1 MLTIRSPLAYHVG
14 TGQPADRDAVILPL
28 AGKGD
33 WQRLSDR
40 LQSWGLAKHAA
51 DAAVQRLERQEFKA
65 APGDVSIITDLEGH
79 RSFVVFGVTADPDQ
93 RFSTR
98 GPRQASVALDGLRK
112 VVEALKAEKPV
123 RPALDLADSRLWQ
136 GSDSLYATRHASLL
150 AAHVVQ
156 ALEMAYT
163 VLPKQV
169 KEPKAEST
177 PQSLLVVTAA
187 ADEATVAT
195 AVERERVLAAAANLV
210 RILTI
215 FPANTL
221 TLDRYTDLL
230 TEIAADDPQL
240 SLHLWHN
247 EALTAAGA
255 GCIVAVGR
263 AANQPPRIASLCY
276 NPAQATSQTVAVV
289 GKGIVFDTGGLSLKP
304 SKYMLG
310 MHDDMSGSAVAAAA
324 AWAAA
329 KLKLPY
335 AVHAYLGLAEN
346 AIGPDAYRPGDIL
359 TAMNGKTIEVID
371 TDAEGRLVL
380 ADTLVLA
387 QQESRPDLM
396 LDFATLTGSAV
407 RALGEIASAVFGN
420 REDLFPL
427 AVQVGYETGDRVWA
441 FPNWP
446 DYGDALESKVADL
459 RQCSP
464 EAGPDM
470 LHATSFL
477 NEFVAPEVPW
487 LHVDMASVR
496 NDDGLGA
503 TPGGYTGFGP
513 RFGLALIDR
522 ILAR

>member
-1 MLTIRSPLAYHVG
+1 MLTIRSPLAYHVAA
-14 TGQPADRDAVILPL
+14 GQPADRDAVLMPL

-33 WQRLSDR
+33 WSRLSDR
-40 LQSWGLAKHAA
+40 LQTWGLAKAAA
-51 DAAVQRLERQEFKA
+51 DAAIQRLERQEFKA
-65 APGDVSIITDLEGH
+65 KPGDVSVITDLQGN
-79 RSFVVFGVTADPDQ
+79 RSFVVFGISADPDQ
-93 RFSTR
+93 RFATR
-98 GPRQASVALDGLRK
+98 GARQTSVALDGLRQ
-112 VVEALKAEKPV
+112 VIEALQEEKPV

-136 GSDSLYATRHASLL
+136 RPDSLYADRAASQL

-156 ALEMAYT
+156 ACEMAFT
-163 VLPKQV
+163 ALPKQV
-169 KEPKAEST
+169 KEPKPETT
-177 PQSLLVVTAA
+177 PKDLLVVTTEGDVAS
-187 ADEATVAT
+187 VAT
-195 AVERERVLAAAANLV
+195 AVERERILAAAANMV
-210 RILTI
+210 RILTV

-221 TLDRYTDLL
+221 TLDRYADLL

-240 SLHLWHN
+240 SLHSWHN

-276 NPAQATSQTVAVV
+276 NPATTASHKVAVV
-289 GKGIVFDTGGLSLKP
+289 GKGVVYDTGGLSLKP

-310 MHDDMSGSAVAAAA
+310 MHDDMSGSAVAAAT

-359 TAMNGKTIEVID
+359 TAMNGKTVEVID

-387 QQESRPDLM
+387 QKESQPELL
-396 LDFATLTGSAV
+396 LDFATLTGSCV
-407 RALGEIASAVFGN
+407 RALGEIASGVFGN

-446 DYGDALESKVADL
+446 DYAETLESKVADV
-459 RQCSP
+459 RQCST

-477 NEFVAPEVPW
+477 NEFVSPDVPW

-513 RFGLALIDR
+513 RYALALVER
-522 ILAR
+522 VLSS

>member
-1 MLTIRSPLAYHVG
+1 MLTIRSSIAYRTVSGLPAEPDAVLLPIAG
-14 TGQPADRDAVILPL
+14 TGE
-28 AGKGD
+28 
-33 WQRLSDR
+33 WQRLATR
-40 LQSWGLAKHAA
+40 LQAWGLSPKAA
-51 DAAVQRLERQEFKA
+51 DAAVQRLTQQEFKA
-65 APGDVSIITDLEGH
+65 KPGDISTITDLEA
-79 RSFVVFGVTADPDQ
+79 RRTFFVFGITAEADQ
-93 RFSTR
+93 RFATR
-98 GPRQASVALDGLRK
+98 GARQASVALDALRQ
-112 VVEALKAEKPV
+112 VIEAVQTEKPA
-123 RPALDLADSRLWQ
+123 RPALDLADTTLWQ
-136 GSDSLYATRHASLL
+136 RPDSLYADQPAARF

-156 ALEMAYT
+156 AFEMAYT
-163 VLPKQV
+163 TLPKQV
-169 KEPKAEST
+169 KEAKPVAT
-177 PQSLLVVTAA
+177 PTDLAVVAADGDVASVTA
-187 ADEATVAT
+187 
-195 AVERERVLAAAANLV
+195 AVERERIIAAAANLV
-210 RILTI
+210 RILTV

-240 SLHLWHN
+240 SLHQWHS

-255 GCIVAVGR
+255 GAIVAVGR
-263 AANQPPRIASLCY
+263 SATQPARIVSLCY
-276 NPAQATSQTVAVV
+276 NPATAGARTVGVV
-289 GKGIVFDTGGLSLKP
+289 GKGVVYDTGGLSLKP

-310 MHDDMSGSAVAAAA
+310 MHDDMSGSAVAAAT

-329 KLKLPY
+329 KLKAPF

-380 ADTLVLA
+380 ADTLVMA
-387 QQESRPDLM
+387 QRESKPEL
-396 LDFATLTGSAV
+396 LIDFATLTGSCV
-407 RALGEIASAVFGN
+407 RALGEIASGVFGN

-446 DYGDALESKVADL
+446 DYGDALESKVADI
-459 RQCSP
+459 RQCATD
-464 EAGPDM
+464 AGPDM

-477 NEFVAPEVPW
+477 NEFVEPGTAW

-496 NDDGLGA
+496 NDKGLGA

-513 RFGLALIDR
+513 RFGLALIER
-522 ILAR
+522 ILAQ